1 MKKEIIAVV
10 VAAVVFGGMAYVS
23 AAKTEIKPKQEK
35 GILIGEVIDIAG
47 YGMFGRLGKENIEAG
62 KYRASH
68 GFPVG
73 ILEEETGDLWIAVY
87 RLPVP
92 AAGMQTANGVLTPHM
107 GTTVV
112 AQGVKYRTKGLN
124 LIRLSLVGE
133 Y

>member
-73 ILEEETGDLWIAVY
+73 ILEEVDGGHLDRPLQASSARSGY
-87 RLPVP
+87 ARRP
-92 AAGMQTANGVLTPHM
+92 TA
-107 GTTVV
+107 
-112 AQGVKYRTKGLN
+112 
-124 LIRLSLVGE
+124 S
-133 Y
+133 